1 MYYLPGK
8 QNSADSLSRL
18 LQAENQA
25 GPSTVHKVSDEFVR
39 FVAVTATLCTMMT
52 CKIEEVSAE
61 DEEFSELHHFK
72 KEWNLE
78 GWPAQAV

>member
-1 MYYLPGK
+1 M
-8 QNSADSLSRL
+8 
-18 LQAENQA
+18 
-25 GPSTVHKVSDEFVR
+25 HKVSDEFVR
-39 FVAVTATLCTMMT
+39 FLTVTATLCTMMT